1 MRKKRIVQ
9 PGQDE
14 SVNKAGISGAS
25 ASQAASS
32 VSEAKQKPKLK
43 STVSGAGSESA
54 AEKAQKKV
62 TLVKILQGAPTGD
75 WQEAVPGA
83 KKASNIKETM
93 EKRRRQ
99 YRHLMT
105 ALQVAI
111 RPINAFDRKTIRV
124 K

>member
-1 MRKKRIVQ
+1 MKEKKEDGKRLQ
-9 PGQDE
+9 PE
-14 SVNKAGISGAS
+14 EA
-25 ASQAASS
+25 
-32 VSEAKQKPKLK
+32 VSR
-43 STVSGAGSESA
+43 
-54 AEKAQKKV
+54 AQKKV
-62 TLVKILQGAPTGD
+62 TLVKILQGPMTGD
-75 WQEAVPGA
+75 WQNSVPGA

-111 RPINAFDRKTIRV
+111 RLINAFDRKTIRV